1 MFNTLIFD
9 LYNEDSVREY
19 VESDAF
25 RNELPYS
32 WNQKPDRNIAVDGTV
47 SNDEWVFWLK
57 GRKECRFVLFIK
69 GEFIAFNAYT
79 IAKFI
84 FRVYTLDRCEFERQY
99 VPCGDNISEVQ
110 ADLSIC
116 QHESTVAPTNTE
128 LNVNR
133 NNDTSNNTHF
143 YV

>member
-47 SNDEWVFWLK
+47 SNDEWVFSLK
-57 GRKECRFVLFIK
+57 GHKECRFFVI
-69 GEFIAFNAYT
+69 
-79 IAKFI
+79 
-84 FRVYTLDRCEFERQY
+84 
-99 VPCGDNISEVQ
+99 
-110 ADLSIC
+110 
-116 QHESTVAPTNTE
+116 H
-128 LNVNR
+128 
-133 NNDTSNNTHF
+133 
-143 YV
+143 